1 VIGAILSAHI
11 SEEQQA
17 MAEQDIGGVL
27 VGRSNRRSWPEAL
40 KARIVRESFAA
51 GAMVDDVARR
61 HGVAPR
67 QLTRWRRAARD
78 GRLVFEKDAVP
89 SFVPLTV
96 EAAEPE
102 PEPQE
107 MVEIM
112 VGRVGIRL
120 GAGTSSMRIAEIAVA
135 VAAQMEQRA

>member
-1 VIGAILSAHI
+1 
-11 SEEQQA
+11 

-27 VGRSNRRSWPEAL
+27 VGGSRRRSWPEAL

-78 GRLVFEKDAVP
+78 GQLVFGKDAAP

-102 PEPQE
+102 PQE
-107 MVEIM
+107 TVEIV

-120 GAGTSSMRIAEIAVA
+120 SAGTPSMRIAEIA
-135 VAAQMEQRA
+135 AAIQARMEQNT

>member
-11 SEEQQA
+11 SWEQQV

-27 VGRSNRRSWPEAL
+27 VGGSRRRSWPEAL
-40 KARIVRESFAA
+40 KARIVRESFAV

-102 PEPQE
+102 PQE

>member
-1 VIGAILSAHI
+1 
-11 SEEQQA
+11 
-17 MAEQDIGGVL
+17 MAEQDIGEVL
-27 VGRSNRRSWPEAL
+27 VGRSKRRSWPEAV
-40 KARIVRESFAA
+40 KARVVQESFAA
-51 GAMVDDVARR
+51 GATVDDVARR
-61 HGVAPR
+61 HGVAPH

-102 PEPQE
+102 PQE
-107 MVEIM
+107 TVEIV

-120 GAGTSSMRIAEIAVA
+120 SAGTSSMRIAEIAA
-135 VAAQMEQRA
+135 AIEAQMEQRA

>member
-1 VIGAILSAHI
+1 VIGAILSAHF
-11 SEEQQA
+11 SWEQQV
-17 MAEQDIGGVL
+17 MAEQNFGEVLLGG
-27 VGRSNRRSWPEAL
+27 SKRRSWPEAL

-78 GRLVFEKDAVP
+78 GLLVFEKDAVP

-96 EAAEPE
+96 EAVE

-107 MVEIM
+107 TVEIV

-120 GAGTSSMRIAEIAVA
+120 SAGTPSVRIAEIAAA

>member
-1 VIGAILSAHI
+1 VIGAILSAHF
-11 SEEQQA
+11 SWEPQVME
-17 MAEQDIGGVL
+17 EQDIGGVL
-27 VGRSNRRSWPEAL
+27 VGQSKQRSWPEAL

-51 GAMVDDVARR
+51 GAMVDEVARR

-102 PEPQE
+102 PQE
-107 MVEIM
+107 TVEIV

-120 GAGTSSMRIAEIAVA
+120 SAGTSSMRIAEIAAA
-135 VAAQMEQRA
+135 VEAQMEQRA

>member
-1 VIGAILSAHI
+1 
-11 SEEQQA
+11 
-17 MAEQDIGGVL
+17 MAAQDIGGVL
-27 VGRSNRRSWPEAL
+27 VGGSKRRSWREAV
-40 KARIVRESFAA
+40 KARIVQESFAA

-78 GRLVFEKDAVP
+78 GRLVLEKDAVP

-102 PEPQE
+102 PQKT
-107 MVEIM
+107 VEIV

-120 GAGTSSMRIAEIAVA
+120 GAGTSSMRIAEIAAA

>member
-1 VIGAILSAHI
+1 
-11 SEEQQA
+11 

-27 VGRSNRRSWPEAL
+27 VGRSKRRSWPEAV
-40 KARIVRESFAA
+40 KARIVQESFAA

-78 GRLVFEKDAVP
+78 GRLVFGKDAAP

-102 PEPQE
+102 PQE
-107 MVEIM
+107 TVEIV
-112 VGRVGIRL
+112 VGRVGIRF
-120 GAGTSSMRIAEIAVA
+120 GAGTSSVRIAEIAAA
-135 VAAQMEQRA
+135 VAAQMEERA

>member
-1 VIGAILSAHI
+1 
-11 SEEQQA
+11 
-17 MAEQDIGGVL
+17 MAAQDIGGVL
-27 VGRSNRRSWPEAL
+27 VGGSKRRSWREAV
-40 KARIVRESFAA
+40 KARIVQESFAA

-78 GRLVFEKDAVP
+78 GRLVLEKDAVP

-96 EAAEPE
+96 EAAD
-102 PEPQE
+102 PEPQKT
-107 MVEIM
+107 VEIV

-120 GAGTSSMRIAEIAVA
+120 GAGTSSMRIAEIAAA

>member
-1 VIGAILSAHI
+1 
-11 SEEQQA
+11 
-17 MAEQDIGGVL
+17 MAEQDIGEVL
-27 VGRSNRRSWPEAL
+27 VGRSKRRSWPEAV
-40 KARIVRESFAA
+40 KARIVQESFAA

-61 HGVAPR
+61 HGVAPH

-78 GRLVFEKDAVP
+78 GRLVFEKNAVP

-102 PEPQE
+102 PQE
-107 MVEIM
+107 TVEIV

-120 GAGTSSMRIAEIAVA
+120 SAGTSSMRIAEIAAA
-135 VAAQMEQRA
+135 VEAQMEQRA